1 MRRFVWMSWLLGG
14 LLAPLGAHAGPVA
27 GPAEVATR
35 IAALEREITAAEEG
49 LARLGATIVPAQFG
63 WGQPQGEDPTV
74 RLNAMEGRMRQL
86 NGQIEQLQIQLR
98 RMEDQVRRFQEDSE
112 FRFQQ
117 LEGGGQARRP
127 QQQQRP
133 APAQGQ
139 PPQQRGDVAPEAV
152 PGAAPR
158 PVAEAPAAPE
168 RVATRAAP
176 DLPPPVTAAVPP
188 AGPAP
193 AAARVGPGEPPRI
206 LGQVA
211 ADPRT
216 GQPLDL
222 VAVTRPGAAAQG
234 PQTQTAQV
242 MSPGVGAGV
251 APPAR
256 QDGAPRPGN
265 AREGYDLAYGHFLRG
280 DYDLAI
286 TAFDV
291 FLASFPTD
299 RQVGDALYWLG
310 ESHYQRAQWRPAA
323 EAFLKSYTDFPNG
336 PKAPESLLRL
346 GMSLRQLGQR
356 DAACASFA
364 EVPRRYP
371 RASAAVRQRVTI
383 EQRNAGCV

>member
-1 MRRFVWMSWLLGG
+1 MRRIVWMSWLVGG
-14 LLAPLGAHAGPVA
+14 VLAPLVAIAAPLVGAAD
-27 GPAEVATR
+27 VATR
-35 IAALEREITAAEEG
+35 IATLEREISAAEDG
-49 LARLGATIVPAQFG
+49 LARMGVPIVPAQWG

-74 RLNAMEGRMRQL
+74 RLNAIEGRMRQL

-117 LEGGGQARRP
+117 LEGAGQARRP
-127 QQQQRP
+127 QQQRP

-139 PPQQRGDVAPEAV
+139 PPQQRGDAIPEAT
-152 PGAAPR
+152 PQR
-158 PVAEAPAAPE
+158 PVADAAPPAPAQTPVAVRPGDPAP
-168 RVATRAAP
+168 P
-176 DLPPPVTAAVPP
+176 AAV
-188 AGPAP
+188 GPAP
-193 AAARVGPGEPPRI
+193 AAARVGPGAPPQI

-222 VAVTRPGAAAQG
+222 VAVTRPGAPA
-234 PQTQTAQV
+234 QTQTAQV
-242 MSPGVGAGV
+242 VTPGVGAGV

-256 QDGAPRPGN
+256 QENAPRPGTP
-265 AREGYDLAYGHFLRG
+265 REGYDLAYGHFLRG

-286 TAFDV
+286 SGFDA
-291 FLASFPTD
+291 FLAAFPTD
-299 RQVGDALYWLG
+299 RQAGDALFWLG

-323 EAFLKSYTDFPNG
+323 EAFLQSYTDFPNG

-346 GMSLRQLGQR
+346 GMSLRHLGQR
-356 DAACASFA
+356 DAACATFS

-371 RASAAVRQRVTI
+371 RASAAVRQRATI
-383 EQRNAGCV
+383 EQRNASCV